1 MPVESASD
9 RASFFSSSE
18 FAELA
23 LFTPAGGGSSDA
35 IVCTIVFDRGQ
46 AKSRMPIGEAAASGA
61 ERSAWINADEVA
73 TVGRGARIVVPV
85 DEDGDALPDA
95 ETLDV
100 IGEPTLD
107 ETGFMWAVD
116 LVLVD

>member
-23 LFTPAGGGSSDA
+23 LFTPAGGGSGDA
-35 IVCTIVFDRGQ
+35 VVCTIVYDRGQ
-46 AKSRMPIGEAAASGA
+46 GKNRMAVGEAAASGA
-61 ERSAWINADEVA
+61 ERAVWINADEVA

-85 DEDGDALPDA
+85 DEDGDPLPGA

-100 IGEPTLD
+100 IGEPKLD
-107 ETGFMWAVD
+107 ETGFMWAAD